1 MWRIHKNR
9 ESQGLGPTA
18 NKTGISKHHKQDS
31 NFQINN
37 GLHVR
42 LDTITHGIVS
52 RPFLDSPFT
61 RFHESIEDY
70 PDFHD
75 DFDDHSLYETDT
87 YERMKPFSAKKKDVV
102 GTTTVIPMD
111 DNDATLKFYDI

>member
-1 MWRIHKNR
+1 M
-9 ESQGLGPTA
+9 
-18 NKTGISKHHKQDS
+18 
-31 NFQINN
+31 
-37 GLHVR
+37 
-42 LDTITHGIVS
+42 DTITHGIVS

-75 DFDDHSLYETDT
+75 DFDDHTLYETDT
-87 YERMKPFSAKKKDVV
+87 YERMKPFTAKKKDVV